1 MTELTRRQGYTEFY
15 SSDHLI
21 KENELLRETIK
32 DRDITIQKMTDSA
45 EIQKLR
51 MVEIENELAKVK
63 ELNDILTKKPK
74 YVYVEKEQNVFNPPF
89 GR

>member
-51 MVEIENELAKVK
+51 MIELENELAKLKEMVK
-63 ELNDILTKKPK
+63 AKCKFEL
-74 YVYVEKEQNVFNPPF
+74 VQHSPPW
-89 GR
+89 GS

>member
-51 MVEIENELAKVK
+51 MIELENELAKVK
-63 ELNDILTKKPK
+63 EMLKAKRKFEL
-74 YVYVEKEQNVFNPPF
+74 VQHAPPW
-89 GR
+89 GS

>member
-1 MTELTRRQGYTEFY
+1 MTELTRRQGYVEFG

-51 MVEIENELAKVK
+51 MIELENENAKLKEMVK
-63 ELNDILTKKPK
+63 AKRKFELVQHSPW
-74 YVYVEKEQNVFNPPF
+74 
-89 GR
+89 GS